1 MLCMQWS
8 SSCEGPGVGNRS
20 VRRTRDGY
28 EVRQRGDGAPK
39 HPGERYETTDVLIA
53 PLGGDPLAQE

>member
-1 MLCMQWS
+1 M
-8 SSCEGPGVGNRS
+8 
-20 VRRTRDGY
+20 RRTRDGY